1 MVNIFNL
8 TLFGIEVLLAI
19 VCLVGDYY
27 VFKSLSLINL
37 FQFKSFPILN
47 EILIRALLDNFVHG
61 IIGLLSW
68 SIISYPYLSLNELIA
83 SYLFSSILDIDHF
96 INARSFKIAEAISL
110 QRRPFLH
117 NSLTLLLINSVIFL
131 SLAYVNPAKKNAWAI
146 LFFISW
152 FSHHCRDG
160 TRHGLWFG
168 FVGSS
173 TPINYNFYL
182 LIILLLPLLFRN
194 ILVNSFNFVDLL
206 YFKQN
211 ENNKIVSHI
220 V

>member
-8 TLFGIEVLLAI
+8 TLFSIEVLLAI

-37 FQFKSFPILN
+37 FLFKSFPIFN

-61 IIGLLSW
+61 IIGLISW
-68 SIISYPYLSLNELIA
+68 LIIIYPNLNLNELVA

-96 INARSFKIAEAISL
+96 INAKSFKIAEAISL
-110 QRRPFLH
+110 QKRPFLH
-117 NSLTLLLINSVIFL
+117 NSLTLLLVNSIIFL
-131 SLAYVNPAKKNAWAI
+131 TLAYFTPAKKNAWTI

-168 FVGSS
+168 FMGSS
-173 TPINYNFYL
+173 MPINNNFYL
-182 LIILLLPLLFRN
+182 LIILLMPLLFRF
-194 ILVNSFNFVDLL
+194 ILVNNFNFMDLL

>member
-8 TLFGIEVLLAI
+8 TLFSIEVLLAI

-27 VFKSLSLINL
+27 VFKSLNLINL
-37 FQFKSFPILN
+37 FLFKSFPIFN
-47 EILIRALLDNFVHG
+47 EILIRAILDNFVHG
-61 IIGLLSW
+61 IIGLISW
-68 SIISYPYLSLNELIA
+68 LIIIYPNLNLNELVA

-96 INARSFKIAEAISL
+96 INAKSFKIAEAISL
-110 QRRPFLH
+110 QKRPFLH
-117 NSLTLLLINSVIFL
+117 NSLTLLLVNSIIFL
-131 SLAYVNPAKKNAWAI
+131 TLAYFTPAKKNAWTI

-168 FVGSS
+168 FMGSS
-173 TPINYNFYL
+173 MPINYNFYL
-182 LIILLLPLLFRN
+182 LIILIMPLLFRF
-194 ILVNSFNFVDLL
+194 ILVNNFNFMDLL